1 MPRRRQFK
9 EFEVGVDMALLEETR
24 KLSRPESSSQVI
36 MSYIDIIVLLY
47 AGCHCLIIMLCAWH
61 FIFSLKYRSTWEFA
75 DGTRAANKIWRLK
88 RTLCVCRVWA
98 VGSWSVPDVLG
109 SRGVRR
115 HQQQTTRGR
124 EQQGQACPIF

>member
-9 EFEVGVDMALLEETR
+9 EFEVEVDMALPEERSWPSNNVIYRYYCVIMR
-24 KLSRPESSSQVI
+24 KLPLFNHNVMCMKFYFR
-36 MSYIDIIVLLY
+36 
-47 AGCHCLIIMLCAWH
+47 
-61 FIFSLKYRSTWEFA
+61 LKYRSTWEFA